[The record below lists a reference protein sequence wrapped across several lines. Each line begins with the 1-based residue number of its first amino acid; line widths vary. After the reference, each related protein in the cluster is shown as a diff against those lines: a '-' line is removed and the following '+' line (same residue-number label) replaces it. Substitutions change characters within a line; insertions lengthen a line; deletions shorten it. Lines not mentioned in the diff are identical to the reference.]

1 MLEQLPQ
8 RTDLPMERTFIPEGY
23 ERIKQGFQP
32 QDMDD
37 KWAIVFQDGWLSFHR
52 SWTGIMI
59 FLLHLSEEDD
69 GARVDQVYAN
79 RDTSMYTGTDTD
91 EEIRLIT
98 FLINRLLL
106 YRPDAVLRKADGA
119 PFSALRL
126 HHEVGRT

>member
-1 MLEQLPQ
+1 MQ
-8 RTDLPMERTFIPEGY
+8 RTFTSEEY
-23 ERIKQGFQP
+23 ERIKQGFRP

-37 KWAIVFQDGWLSFHR
+37 KWAIVFQDGWLRFYRTWGAS
-52 SWTGIMI
+52 MV
-59 FLLHLSEEDD
+59 FLLHLAEEEA

-98 FLINRLLL
+98 FLIDRLLL

-119 PFSALRL
+119 PFGGLRL